1 MTIPYDFKL
10 LRFQCSQ
17 CESALNLVA
26 VDRTQ
31 DRIINLEFLCF
42 NCLIGSGIVTAK
54 EAEFLYVTGVQSTK

>member
-1 MTIPYDFKL
+1 MTMLNDFKL
-10 LRFQCSQ
+10 LRFQCIE

-42 NCLIGSGIVTAK
+42 NCLIESGIVTAK